1 MKKFLKRLKNGIK
14 KIERKVRPKKIIK
27 EAKRI
32 LPFVAPFI
40 PQIAPVGKAIS
51 FLDKIPV

>member
-40 PQIAPVGKAIS
+40 PQLAPVGKAIS